1 MTVMGSFS
9 DGSLTDVSGRSLDG
23 IEERDKDD
31 VEMKSSLRSVEKAFS
46 QGFAQY

>member
-9 DGSLTDVSGRSLDG
+9 DGSLADVSGQSVCEDVRDVVE
-23 IEERDKDD
+23 IESRE
-31 VEMKSSLRSVEKAFS
+31 RSVEKAFS